1 MIYVKLPAIDGV
13 PQVGQTRLIIGMSL
27 SPNEVIAI
35 IDGEL
40 KPGWTELTEE
50 EYLALGGVTPQP
62 TEPVIPEPTE
72 QELVNA
78 ELLLGQAHIMENQ
91 AAIEETAA
99 LILLETVGGG
109 A

>member
-1 MIYVKLPAIDGV
+1 MYVKVPALNGI
-13 PQVGQTRLIIGMSL
+13 PQVGTARLIVGMSVT
-27 SPNEVIAI
+27 SIEAIAM

-40 KPGWTELTEE
+40 QEGWVELTEE
-50 EYLALGGVTPQP
+50 EYLELGGVIPQP

-78 ELLLGQAHIMENQ
+78 ELLLSQAHIMENQ

-109 A
+109 L